1 MHVAYSSLILLILPT
16 HNIEATVELAD
27 SVPGPPLAHLA
38 DLCPLIQMR
47 IKPLHAG
54 KRRHSVVAAHCV
66 HKVLE
71 RVEY

>member
-1 MHVAYSSLILLILPT
+1 MHVVYFFPILLILHT
-16 HNIEATVELAD
+16 HNVEATVELAD

-38 DLCPLIQMR
+38 DLCPLVQMR
-47 IKPLHAG
+47 IKPLHTG

-71 RVEY
+71 RRGY